1 MHSSLSSFSA
11 AVAIASRQLSAHPY
25 LLFLGAAILLYYR
38 RIRLSQAAP
47 LFTKDLRKGIETD
60 QYDVVIIGG
69 GTAGCVLA
77 SRLSEDPS
85 LSVCLLEAGES
96 SLSLPH
102 SRIPSG
108 YAKLF
113 GSERVFNLNTT
124 PQPYAAN
131 NSRYWPR
138 GKMLG
143 GCSTIN
149 AQIFHCGSP
158 SDYDEWARTGLEGAS
173 DWSYVNFRK
182 YFLRFEKFS
191 PSTSHRDVDDSA
203 RGMTGP
209 VDTGFFGHFSSI
221 TTKFITACQNAGMAL
236 KSDLN
241 TPDGTLGVAKVS
253 DLVTY
258 IDAKGRRVT
267 TESAYLTRQVLS
279 RSNLT
284 VVAHASVTRLVFE
297 KASSRE
303 GLRVSAVEVS
313 PDEGVSFTVI
323 RARKEVV
330 LSAGAIHT
338 PQILML
344 SGLGPAEQLRK
355 HDITVV
361 QDLPGVGTHLMDHP
375 VVDVVLEETSGDSLS
390 FFQPR
395 TGFQTA
401 QLIFALGRY
410 SITGRGPLST
420 NFAEAAAFFRSSDP
434 SLFPPDVYPA
444 VIEDTTSGADAP
456 DLEFFVS
463 PLGYLKHAQ
472 TRLPNRKS
480 LGLHIV
486 LLRPQSLGTIT
497 LNSSNPFDPPVID
510 PKYLSS
516 PNDMQIL
523 LRGMHMLNRIAKTAP
538 LANIINHGNRDAL
551 FGHRL
556 ANASDTVLSEYIRTT
571 LESLYH
577 PTSTARMGLRADG
590 GVVDAYLR
598 VHGVENLR
606 IVDASI
612 FPTIPSGHTAAPTI
626 AVAEKAAELI
636 KASLQ
641 I

>member
-1 MHSSLSSFSA
+1 MHSSLSSVSGA
-11 AVAIASRQLSAHPY
+11 ITIASRWLSAHPY
-25 LLFLGAAILLYYR
+25 LLFLGAAILLYYG
-38 RIRLSQAAP
+38 RIGKAKTSPTL
-47 LFTKDLRKGIETD
+47 TKDLRSGLDIDE
-60 QYDVVIIGG
+60 YDVIIVGG

-77 SRLSEDPS
+77 SRISEEPS
-85 LSVCLLEAGES
+85 ISVCLLEAGES

-113 GSERVFNLNTT
+113 GSERVFNLETT
-124 PQPYAAN
+124 TQQNAAN
-131 NSRYWPR
+131 ISRYWPR

-143 GCSTIN
+143 GCGQLFKIGPTHRVRR
-149 AQIFHCGSP
+149 FHCGAP

-173 DWSYVNFRK
+173 HWSYENFRK

-191 PSTSHRDVDDSA
+191 PSTSHRNVQVSS
-203 RGMTGP
+203 RGTTGP
-209 VDTGFFGHFSSI
+209 IDTGFFGHFSTI
-221 TTKFITACQNAGMAL
+221 TSKFIAACQNAGITP

-241 TPDGTLGVAKVS
+241 TPEGTLGVAK
-253 DLVTY
+253 
-258 IDAKGRRVT
+258 GQRVT
-267 TESAYLTRQVLS
+267 TESAYLTSQVLG
-279 RSNLT
+279 RNNLC
-284 VVAHASVTRLVFE
+284 VVTHASVTRLVFE
-297 KASSRE
+297 KSSS
-303 GLRVSAVEVS
+303 GKNPRVSAVEVS
-313 PDEGVSFTVI
+313 PDEGVTLKQI

-344 SGLGPAEQLRK
+344 SGLGPAEQLGK
-355 HDITVV
+355 HNISVV
-361 QDLPGVGTHLMDHP
+361 QDLPGVGAHLMDHP

-395 TGFQTA
+395 TSLQTA

-434 SLFPPDVYPA
+434 SLFRSDVYPEI
-444 VIEDTTSGADAP
+444 IEDTTSGTDAP
-456 DLEFFVS
+456 DLELFVS

-472 TRLPNRKS
+472 TKLPNRKS
-480 LGLHIV
+480 LGLHVV

-497 LNSSNPFDPPVID
+497 LNSRNPFDPPVID
-510 PKYLSS
+510 PNYLSS
-516 PNDMQIL
+516 RNDVQIL
-523 LRGMHMLNRIAKTAP
+523 LRGMHMLNRISKTAP
-538 LANIINHGNRDAL
+538 LGDIINHGNRDTL

-556 ANASDTVLSEYIRTT
+556 VDAPDAVLTEYIRTT

-577 PTSTARMGLRADG
+577 PTSTARMGIRADG
-590 GVVDAYLR
+590 GVVDAYLH

-606 IVDASI
+606 VVDASV

-626 AVAEKAAELI
+626 AIAEKAAEMI
-636 KASLQ
+636 KSSMNT
-641 I
+641 

>member
-1 MHSSLSSFSA
+1 MYSSIPSVPA
-11 AVAIASRQLSAHPY
+11 GIAIATRWLPVHPY
-25 LLFLGAAILLYYR
+25 LLFLGAAILLYYQ
-38 RIRLSQAAP
+38 RIRGKPKFAP
-47 LFTKDLRKGIETD
+47 KDLRKGIKIED
-60 QYDVVIIGG
+60 YDVVIIGG

-77 SRLSEDPS
+77 SRISED
-85 LSVCLLEAGES
+85 LSISGCLLEAGES

-108 YAKLF
+108 YIKLF
-113 GSERVFNLNTT
+113 GSDRVFNLNTT
-124 PQPYAAN
+124 PQPNAAN
-131 NSRYWPR
+131 ISRYWPR

-143 GCSTIN
+143 GCG
-149 AQIFHCGSP
+149 FHCGAP
-158 SDYDEWARTGLEGAS
+158 SDYDEWARTGLERAS
-173 DWSYVNFRK
+173 DWSYENFRK
-182 YFLRFEKFS
+182 YFLRFERFS
-191 PSTSHRDVDDSA
+191 PSTTHRKVKVSS
-203 RGMTGP
+203 RGTTGP
-209 VDTGFFGHFSSI
+209 IDTGFFGHFSSI
-221 TTKFITACQNAGMAL
+221 TTRFIAACRKIGIAF

-241 TPDGTLGVAKVS
+241 TPDGTLGVAKVM
-253 DLVTY
+253 TY

-267 TESAYLTRQVLS
+267 TESAYLTHQVLS
-279 RSNLT
+279 RKNLC
-284 VVAHASVTRLVFE
+284 VVTHASVTRLVFE
-297 KASSRE
+297 KTSS
-303 GLRVSAVEVS
+303 GGSSRVSAVEVS
-313 PDEGVSFTVI
+313 PDEGVTLKQI

-355 HDITVV
+355 HGIAVV
-361 QDLPGVGTHLMDHP
+361 QDLSGVGAHLMDHP
-375 VVDVVLEETSGDSLS
+375 VVDVVLEDTSGDSLS

-395 TGFQTA
+395 TSFQTI

-410 SITGRGPLST
+410 FITGRGPLST

-434 SLFPPDVYPA
+434 SLFPSDIYPQI
-444 VIEDTTSGADAP
+444 IEDMTSGTDAP
-456 DLEFFVS
+456 DLELFVS
-463 PLGYLKHAQ
+463 PVGYLKHAQ

-486 LLRPQSLGTIT
+486 LLRPKSLGTVT
-497 LNSSNPFDPPVID
+497 LNSGNPFDPPVID

-523 LRGMHMLNRIAKTAP
+523 LRGMHMLNRIVKTAP
-538 LANIINHGNRDAL
+538 LTDIIHHGNRDKL

-556 ANASDTVLSEYIRTT
+556 TDASDTVLSEYIRTT

-590 GVVDAYLR
+590 GVVDAYLC

-606 IVDASI
+606 VVDASV
-612 FPTIPSGHTAAPTI
+612 FPTIPSGHTAGPTI
-626 AVAEKAAELI
+626 AVAEKAAEMI
-636 KASLQ
+636 KASFK